1 VSALDPV
8 RTAVHVREAVG
19 EDLDSVLDIYARAG
33 LDGGQRLTP
42 KEARTIQ
49 ARFAAYPYYR
59 LYLAFLGAEAVGTFA
74 LLIMH
79 NLGHR
84 GAPSAIVED
93 VAVVPEWQ
101 RRGVGR
107 AMLEFAMQRAAD
119 TGCYKL
125 ALSTN
130 RKRSGAHHFYEA
142 LGFQRHGY
150 SYVAEI

>member
-1 VSALDPV
+1 MNAMDLV
-8 RTAVHVREAVG
+8 RASVHVREAG
-19 EDLDSVLDIYARAG
+19 AEELEAVLDIYAGAG
-33 LDGGQRLTP
+33 LDGGQRIAP
-42 KEARTIQ
+42 GEARAIH

-59 LYLAFLGAEAVGTFA
+59 LYVALLGAEVVGTFA

-79 NLGHR
+79 NLGHC
-84 GAPSAIVED
+84 GAPSAVIED

-107 AMLEFAMQRAAD
+107 AMLEFAMRGAIDA
-119 TGCYKL
+119 GCYKL

-130 RKRSGAHHFYEA
+130 HKRGGAHRFYEA

-150 SYVAEI
+150 SYVVDL